1 MMQSNYCSHLLN
13 AKTETEAKLE
23 MLGNL
28 EFMIENE
35 IKGRKEL
42 LRQIEAARNIL
53 TNDRGVTQNER
64 SLIVS
69 H

>member
-1 MMQSNYCSHLLN
+1 MQSNYCSNLLN

-42 LRQIEAARNIL
+42 LCQIEAAKKYINRRREVISDE
-53 TNDRGVTQNER
+53 T

>member
-1 MMQSNYCSHLLN
+1 MQSNYCSNLLN

-23 MLGNL
+23 MLGDL

-42 LRQIEAARNIL
+42 LCQIKAAKNIL
-53 TNDRGVTQNER
+53 TDDRR
-64 SLIVS
+64 
-69 H
+69 